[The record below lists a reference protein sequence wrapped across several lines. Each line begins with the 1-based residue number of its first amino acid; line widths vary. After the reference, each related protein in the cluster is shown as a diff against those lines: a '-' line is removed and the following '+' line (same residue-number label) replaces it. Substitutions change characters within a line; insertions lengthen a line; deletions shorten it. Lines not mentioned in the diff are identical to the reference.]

1 MKDRII
7 TIMCHAKNQF
17 CNMNRFVLILLLSLF
32 NFVGAYAYT
41 NTCQTSG
48 YPIRTVNKTIISTG
62 GGGSSSAGISTNMSR
77 QVSSIQTRVSGN
89 TFVSMPSMNVNTI
102 ATSSSKYSQS
112 GFIEP
117 GSDSQS
123 GPRRIS
129 GPQRAVDEDDKE
141 EKEPDTNDPYT
152 PLGDAVLPLLLLAAG
167 YAIYLRR
174 KNSVRIPESG
184 HQQ

>member
-1 MKDRII
+1 
-7 TIMCHAKNQF
+7 MCHAKNQF

-32 NFVGAYAYT
+32 NMVGAYAYT
-41 NTCQTSG
+41 NSRQTTT
-48 YPIRTVNKTIISTG
+48 YTMRTVNKTIISVG
-62 GGGSSSAGISTNMSR
+62 GGGSSSAGVSTNMSR
-77 QVSSIQTRVSGN
+77 QVSSTQMRVSGN
-89 TFVSMPSMNVNTI
+89 SFASVPSMQVNTI

-117 GSDSQS
+117 GSNSQS
-123 GPRRIS
+123 DPRRIS
-129 GPQRAVDEDDKE
+129 GPQRAVDEGDKE
-141 EKEPDTNDPYT
+141 EEEPETKDPYT

-174 KNSVRIPESG
+174 KNSVQTSDSG

>member
-1 MKDRII
+1 
-7 TIMCHAKNQF
+7 
-17 CNMNRFVLILLLSLF
+17 MNRFVLILLLSLF

-123 GPRRIS
+123 DGSRKIR
-129 GPQRAVDEDDKE
+129 GQQRALDEEDEGEDD
-141 EKEPDTNDPYT
+141 PDKNDPYDN

-167 YAIYLRR
+167 YVFFIARKRR
-174 KNSVRIPESG
+174 ALKNS
-184 HQQ
+184 

>member
-1 MKDRII
+1 M
-7 TIMCHAKNQF
+7 Q
-17 CNMNRFVLILLLSLF
+17 
-32 NFVGAYAYT
+32 
-41 NTCQTSG
+41 
-48 YPIRTVNKTIISTG
+48 
-62 GGGSSSAGISTNMSR
+62 
-77 QVSSIQTRVSGN
+77 
-89 TFVSMPSMNVNTI
+89 VNTI

-129 GPQRAVDEDDKE
+129 NGPQRAVDEDDKE
-141 EKEPDTNDPYT
+141 EEKEPETKDPYT

-174 KNSVRIPESG
+174 KNSVLTSESG

>member
-7 TIMCHAKNQF
+7 TIMCHAKNQI

-32 NFVGAYAYT
+32 NVVGAYAYT
-41 NTCQTSG
+41 NSRQTTT
-48 YPIRTVNKTIISTG
+48 YTMRTVNKTIISVG
-62 GGGSSSAGISTNMSR
+62 GGGSSSAGVNTNMSKL
-77 QVSSIQTRVSGN
+77 VSSTQTRVSSN
-89 TFVSMPSMNVNTI
+89 SFTSIPSMHVNTI
-102 ATSSSKYSQS
+102 VTSSSKYSQS

-129 GPQRAVDEDDKE
+129 GPQRAVDEGDKE
-141 EKEPDTNDPYT
+141 EEEPDTKDPYT

-167 YAIYLRR
+167 YVVFVTRR
-174 KNSVRIPESG
+174 RRAQNGAARN
-184 HQQ
+184 

>member
-1 MKDRII
+1 
-7 TIMCHAKNQF
+7 MCHAKNQF

-41 NTCQTSG
+41 NTRQTAN
-48 YPIRTVNKTIISTG
+48 YTMKTVNKTFISVG

-102 ATSSSKYSQS
+102 TTSSSKYSQS

-117 GSDSQS
+117 GSDTQS

-129 GPQRAVDEDDKE
+129 GPQRAVGEGDEN
-141 EKEPDTNDPYT
+141 EKEPETKDPYT

-174 KNSVRIPESG
+174 KNSVQTSDSG
-184 HQQ
+184 HRTQK

>member
-1 MKDRII
+1 
-7 TIMCHAKNQF
+7 MCHAKNQF

-123 GPRRIS
+123 DGSRKIR
-129 GPQRAVDEDDKE
+129 GQQRALDEEDEGEDD
-141 EKEPDTNDPYT
+141 PDKNDPYDN

-167 YAIYLRR
+167 YVFFIARKRR
-174 KNSVRIPESG
+174 ALKNS
-184 HQQ
+184 

>member
-7 TIMCHAKNQF
+7 TIMCHAKKQI

-32 NFVGAYAYT
+32 NFVEAYAYT
-41 NTCQTSG
+41 NTRQTSG

-77 QVSSIQTRVSGN
+77 QVSSTQTRVSSN
-89 TFVSMPSMNVNTI
+89 SFASVPSMQVNTI

-129 GPQRAVDEDDKE
+129 GPQRAVDEDDKDE
-141 EKEPDTNDPYT
+141 EEPDTKDPYT
-152 PLGDAVLPLLLLAAG
+152 PIGDAVLPLLLLAAA

-174 KNSVRIPESG
+174 KNRVQTPESG
-184 HQQ
+184 NQQ

>member
-1 MKDRII
+1 M
-7 TIMCHAKNQF
+7 Q
-17 CNMNRFVLILLLSLF
+17 
-32 NFVGAYAYT
+32 
-41 NTCQTSG
+41 
-48 YPIRTVNKTIISTG
+48 
-62 GGGSSSAGISTNMSR
+62 
-77 QVSSIQTRVSGN
+77 
-89 TFVSMPSMNVNTI
+89 VNTI

-123 GPRRIS
+123 DPRRIR
-129 GPQRAVDEDDKE
+129 GPQRAVDKDDEE
-141 EKEPDTNDPYT
+141 EKEPETKDPYT

-174 KNSVRIPESG
+174 KNSVRTSDSG

>member
-1 MKDRII
+1 
-7 TIMCHAKNQF
+7 MCHAKKQF
-17 CNMNRFVLILLLSLF
+17 CNMNRFVLIILLSLF
-32 NFVGAYAYT
+32 NFVGVYAYT
-41 NTCQTSG
+41 YTRQTSG
-48 YPIRTVNKTIISTG
+48 YPMRTVNKTITSAG
-62 GGGSSSAGISTNMSR
+62 GGGASSAGVGTNMSR
-77 QVSSIQTRVSGN
+77 QVSSTQTRVSSN
-89 TFVSMPSMNVNTI
+89 SFASVPSMQVNTI

-129 GPQRAVDEDDKE
+129 GPQRAVDEDDKGE
-141 EKEPDTNDPYT
+141 EEPETKDPYT

-174 KNSVRIPESG
+174 KNRVQTPASE

>member
-1 MKDRII
+1 
-7 TIMCHAKNQF
+7 MCNAKKQI

-32 NFVGAYAYT
+32 NMVGAYAYT
-41 NTCQTSG
+41 NSRQTTT
-48 YPIRTVNKTIISTG
+48 YTMRTVNKTIISVG
-62 GGGSSSAGISTNMSR
+62 GGGSSSAGVSTNMSR
-77 QVSSIQTRVSGN
+77 QVSSTQMRVSGN
-89 TFVSMPSMNVNTI
+89 SFASVPSMQVNTI

-123 GPRRIS
+123 GPRIS
-129 GPQRAVDEDDKE
+129 NGPQRAVDEDDKE
-141 EKEPDTNDPYT
+141 EKEPETKDPYT

-174 KNSVRIPESG
+174 KNSVQTFDSG

>member
-41 NTCQTSG
+41 NTRQTTN
-48 YPIRTVNKTIISTG
+48 YTMKTVNKTFISVG
-62 GGGSSSAGISTNMSR
+62 GGGLSSAGVNTNMSKL
-77 QVSSIQTRVSGN
+77 VSSTQTRVSSN
-89 TFVSMPSMNVNTI
+89 SFTSVPSMHVNTI

-112 GFIEP
+112 GFVEP

-129 GPQRAVDEDDKE
+129 GPQRAVGEGDEN
-141 EKEPDTNDPYT
+141 EKEPETKDPYT

-174 KNSVRIPESG
+174 KNSVRTSDSG

>member
-123 GPRRIS
+123 DGSRKIR
-129 GPQRAVDEDDKE
+129 GQQRALDEEDEGEDD
-141 EKEPDTNDPYT
+141 PDKNDPYDN

-167 YAIYLRR
+167 YVFFIARKRR
-174 KNSVRIPESG
+174 ALKNS
-184 HQQ
+184 